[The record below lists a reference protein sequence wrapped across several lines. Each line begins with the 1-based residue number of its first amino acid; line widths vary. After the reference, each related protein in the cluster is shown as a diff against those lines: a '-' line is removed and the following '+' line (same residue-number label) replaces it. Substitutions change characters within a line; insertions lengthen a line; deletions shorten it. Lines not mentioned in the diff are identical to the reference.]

1 MPTASDLN
9 TIVAFFLG
17 MGGGSR
23 ESRGGGWDSRDDFNS
38 GISINTYTDRQ
49 PKRHRNVLIFMSAT
63 FVPITVLI
71 ESTVCQLWTTYSCSG
86 ILQGQSSIAMEQRE
100 ES

>member
-1 MPTASDLN
+1 M
-9 TIVAFFLG
+9 AFFLG

-38 GISINTYTDRQ
+38 GISINTYTDRK
-49 PKRHRNVLIFMSAT
+49 PKRHRNVLILMSAT

-71 ESTVCQLWTTYSCSG
+71 VSTVCQLWTSHSCSG
-86 ILQGQSSIAMEQRE
+86 ILQREYSIA
-100 ES
+100 S